1 MIGYIFIILHMSI
14 SKKDCPV
21 PFDQQP
27 LNEYLSLKESKFF
40 AWSTKETKEYFLT
53 ISYLLIILLIC
64 FYPLI
69 YSLLSIKKF
78 LIKSV
83 ILDVLLVNSILLLI
97 FLRLYLGWSYV
108 IKRLL
113 SATVFYEESGWY
125 DGQIWVKTANS
136 LIQDRLIGLYEVMP
150 FIKRIK
156 YCMLNLII
164 VLIMN
169 FIIYYLI

>member
-1 MIGYIFIILHMSI
+1 MSI
-14 SKKDCPV
+14 PKKDCPV

-40 AWSTKETKEYFLT
+40 AWSTKEKKEYLFT
-53 ISYLLIILLIC
+53 IIYLLIIFLIF
-64 FYPLI
+64 FYPFA
-69 YSLLSIKKF
+69 YSLSSIKKF

-83 ILDVLLVNSILLLI
+83 LLDTLLVNFIFLLI
-97 FLRLYLGWSYV
+97 FIRLYLGWSYV

-125 DGQIWVKTANS
+125 DGQIWVKTANI
-136 LIQDRLIGLYEVMP
+136 LMQDRLIGLYEVMP
-150 FIKRIK
+150 FIQRIK
-156 YCMLNLII
+156 YSILFFVILLT
-164 VLIMN
+164 VN

>member
-1 MIGYIFIILHMSI
+1 MSI

-40 AWSTKETKEYFLT
+40 AWSTKETKEYFT
-53 ISYLLIILLIC
+53 TVIYLLIILLIC
-64 FYPLI
+64 LYPLI

-78 LIKSV
+78 FIKSI
-83 ILDVLLVNSILLLI
+83 ILDIMLVNSILLLI

-113 SATVFYEESGWY
+113 SATIFYEESGWY

-136 LIQDRLIGLYEVMP
+136 LMQDRLIGLYEVIP
-150 FIKRIK
+150 FIQRIK
-156 YCMLNLII
+156 FCILYFIILLII
-164 VLIMN
+164 N
-169 FIIYYLI
+169 FIIYHLI